1 MQIPAYFKI
10 DILPFTQAFREERKQ
25 VTSGL
30 KYCLLR
36 HCRNIFHII
45 FALLLST
52 GCPIIFPF
60 LFDVCQINKVSMQA

>member
-1 MQIPAYFKI
+1 MQIHAYFKI

-52 GCPIIFPF
+52 GCPIISPI
-60 LFDVCQINKVSMQA
+60 LFDVYYIDIVLIYA